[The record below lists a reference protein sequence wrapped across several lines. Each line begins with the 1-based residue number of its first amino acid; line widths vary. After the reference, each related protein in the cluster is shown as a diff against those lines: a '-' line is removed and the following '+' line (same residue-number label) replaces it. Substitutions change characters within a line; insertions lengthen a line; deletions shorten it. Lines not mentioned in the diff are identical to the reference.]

1 MKRLGDGTYGS
12 VWMGKNKENG
22 ELVAIKTLKRKFS
35 TWDECITLREIKSL
49 QSMPKN
55 DNIVLIK
62 ELIREDDS
70 QLHFVFE
77 YMSDGNLY
85 QLMKECIARRSNG
98 SNPTAFSN
106 HNRDV

>member
-1 MKRLGDGTYGS
+1 
-12 VWMGKNKENG
+12 
-22 ELVAIKTLKRKFS
+22 
-35 TWDECITLREIKSL
+35 
-49 QSMPKN
+49 MPKN

-106 HNRDV
+106 HNRDVSCSDLTPDRIQSIVMQVLKGLEHTHSLGFIHRGKYMIIFQKPIYFIKS